1 VSEHEQGMTTADI
14 AGSGDREQEARE
26 RDTRDEDRPLGR
38 DDRAGDGRTATAD
51 AELAPLFDEDER
63 DDLQGRWSELQ
74 TRFVDDPRTT
84 VEEADGL
91 VAHLMQRLAESFAE
105 ERSSLEQQW
114 SRGDDADTEDLRV
127 ALQRYR
133 SFFERLLSA

>member
-1 VSEHEQGMTTADI
+1 MSEQEQGMTTADI
-14 AGSGDREQEARE
+14 AGATDRERAAA
-26 RDTRDEDRPLGR
+26 DEDRPLGR
-38 DDRAGDGRTATAD
+38 EDRAQAGERTADTD
-51 AELAPLFDEDER
+51 AGLTPLFQEEER
-63 DDLQGRWSELQ
+63 DELQGRWRELQ

-84 VEEADGL
+84 VEDADRL
-91 VAHLMQRLAESFAE
+91 VAHLMQRLAESFSE

-114 SRGDDADTEDLRV
+114 SRGDDVDTEDLRV